1 MAHRVIANRKNLS
14 ATLHFTANA
23 TVVIAG
29 NSSVSDIAVDNEV
42 LTGAYITQ
50 MWYGT
55 PSGAVAYWEVKRGAN
70 TVAILDSTSYTDYAG
85 NGNPIRLDN
94 EATLVV
100 TLVGTDAGYL
110 MVELQKEGDFTSEYF
125 QN

>member
-23 TVVIAG
+23 TVTIAG
-29 NSSVSDIAVDNEV
+29 NSSVSGIALDNEV

-55 PSGAVAYWEVKRGAN
+55 PSGAVAYWEVKRGSN

-85 NGNPIRLDN
+85 AGNPIKLDSN
-94 EATLVV
+94 GTLVV
-100 TLVGTDAGYL
+100 NLIGTNAGYL
-110 MVELQKEGDFTSEYF
+110 MVELQKEGNFISDYLH
-125 QN
+125 N